1 MLLCLTLMIK
11 VKEFN
16 GDYSK
21 CVKTKDVDKS
31 MRKPIQT
38 HQTISL
44 RKKKTTLHIYY
55 YPVLILWIFST
66 FITRAQ
72 REGNSTYPIEKD
84 EGDALFKV

>member
-44 RKKKTTLHIYY
+44 RKKKKKKTC
-55 YPVLILWIFST
+55 IFT
-66 FITRAQ
+66 IIQF
-72 REGNSTYPIEKD
+72 
-84 EGDALFKV
+84 